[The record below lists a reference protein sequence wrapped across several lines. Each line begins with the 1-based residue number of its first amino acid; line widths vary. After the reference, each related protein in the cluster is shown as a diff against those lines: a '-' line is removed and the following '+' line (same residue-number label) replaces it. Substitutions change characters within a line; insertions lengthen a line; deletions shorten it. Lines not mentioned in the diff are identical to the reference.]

1 MPSPR
6 ISYAPRPDTTPEDE
20 LNVLANVYS
29 FIRQCAE
36 SRRDK
41 EKAGVTSTGDDKKEG
56 SKDDFLLTDILP

>member
-41 EKAGVTSTGDDKKEG
+41 EKAGVTSTGDDKK
-56 SKDDFLLTDILP
+56 